1 MLQKF
6 EHEDLFNLN
15 TGLGCTKASMTSHV
29 DFFGGLSSCT
39 LILLLFTYPLEKHRK
54 TMDNMFFLCSG
65 LGQLEV
71 PRCRKL
77 PKMSN
82 TLPPP
87 FLPKPFDARFSARDH
102 GEAAVPP
109 FGSAP

>member
-54 TMDNMFFLCSG
+54 TMDNMFFFVQWTWPIGSA
-65 LGQLEV
+65 
-71 PRCRKL
+71 
-77 PKMSN
+77 KMSK
-82 TLPPP
+82 T
-87 FLPKPFDARFSARDH
+87 A
-102 GEAAVPP
+102 
-109 FGSAP
+109 